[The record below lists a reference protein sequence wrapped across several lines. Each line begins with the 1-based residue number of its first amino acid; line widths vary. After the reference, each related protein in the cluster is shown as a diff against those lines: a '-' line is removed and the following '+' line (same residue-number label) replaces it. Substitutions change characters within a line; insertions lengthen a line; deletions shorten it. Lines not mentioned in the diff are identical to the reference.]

1 MSGFENQ
8 WVAVGLWIVAA
19 AWAILAI
26 ITWEPVHKKCNKIRQ
41 LKLTMHPAIPDNMDK
56 VEAEDLL
63 KYYAALKQNWQ
74 NYIRLKL
81 LDVDCSHINEASP
94 YVLLK
99 LEIVNF
105 LPVPLRLIRVTG
117 SSGIVDGQTL
127 PSLPENH
134 DVKVSEC
141 SEKQFTI
148 RLDLQNTGVFGHLEF
163 REREQP
169 GRYFPWIIKGE
180 WVVEVFGERQTA
192 WYPNHELMY
201 NAKTGIVLRPST

>member
-1 MSGFENQ
+1 LSGFENQ
-8 WVAVGLWIVAA
+8 WVAVGLWTFAA
-19 AWAILAI
+19 LWTIAAI
-26 ITWEPVHKKCNKIRQ
+26 ITWEPVHKKCYKIRL
-41 LKLTMHPAIPDNMDK
+41 LKLTMQPAIPANMDK
-56 VEAEDLL
+56 VEAKELL
-63 KYYAALKQNWQ
+63 RYYSTQKQNWQ

-81 LDVDCSHINEASP
+81 LDVDCSYINEASP

-105 LPVPLRLIRVTG
+105 LSVPLRFIRVTG

-148 RLDLQNTGVFGHLEF
+148 RLDLQNTGVPGHLSF
-163 REREQP
+163 REGEQA
-169 GRYFPWIIKGE
+169 GRYFQWIIKGE
-180 WVVEVFGERQTA
+180 WVVEIFGECQTA
-192 WYPNHELMY
+192 WYPNHELII
-201 NAKTGIVLRPST
+201 NAKTGISS